1 MKKITIPALTVLAIS
16 LLAGCSP
23 PNGDSAKIEALT
35 EKVNLLVQNQGVIYT
50 NLVNLHDML
59 MVLNGQMS
67 AVPSVHDLSG
77 LSQADDT
84 NSLAKLDKI
93 DSELDMLGQLTDLR
107 GSANGAALTNLL
119 NDTSDIKSSL
129 LNIQR
134 DLTRIQA
141 RMGM

>member
-1 MKKITIPALTVLAIS
+1 MKKIIIPAFTALTIS
-16 LLAGCSP
+16 LLVGCSP
-23 PNGDSAKIEALT
+23 PNDNNAKIEALT

-59 MVLNGQMS
+59 MVINGQMS

-77 LSQADDT
+77 LSQSDGT

-107 GSANGAALTNLL
+107 GNANGAALTNLL
-119 NDTSDIKSSL
+119 SDTSDIKNSL
-129 LNIQR
+129 LDIQR
-134 DLTRIQA
+134 DLTRIRA